1 MRYVLLPLLH
11 DGTLLLPFA
20 PKRKTLPPKSITDYE
35 TTRMTEIVLPTVE
48 ILSKPDCHLC
58 HEAKVLLQELQA
70 SHPFS
75 LREVDITTRTD
86 LLELYR
92 EEIPVVFINGRKAFK
107 YRVDPKQF
115 SRALRRARPRR
126 WHLSWTRES

>member
-1 MRYVLLPLLH
+1 
-11 DGTLLLPFA
+11 
-20 PKRKTLPPKSITDYE
+20 
-35 TTRMTEIVLPTVE
+35 MTEIVLPTVE

-58 HEAKVLLQELQA
+58 HEAKTLLQELQA
-70 SHPFS
+70 SHSFS
-75 LREVDITTRTD
+75 LNEVDITTRAD

-115 SRALRRARPRR
+115 VRALRRAQPRR
-126 WHLSWTRES
+126 WRLPWTRES

>member
-1 MRYVLLPLLH
+1 
-11 DGTLLLPFA
+11 
-20 PKRKTLPPKSITDYE
+20 
-35 TTRMTEIVLPTVE
+35 MTEILLPTVE

-58 HEAKVLLQELQA
+58 HEAKALLQELRA
-70 SHPFS
+70 SHSFC
-75 LREVDITTRTD
+75 LNEVDITTRTD

-115 SRALRRARPRR
+115 VRALRRARPRSWR
-126 WHLSWTRES
+126 LPWTRES